1 MSDELRVVKR
11 SAARLRDGNPEPRVL
26 IVLVEDK
33 SGSTEGE
40 TNRQVNEAN
49 PVLGEELRKDDQAAR
64 RVEIA
69 LVTFGGEVKVEQD
82 FVPPAEFR
90 PPALTAGGATPMGEA
105 ILKAFELIDE
115 RKACLEASDLDSFE
129 PWIFLITDGEPTD
142 PPEVL
147 ARAVRRIHEAEG
159 QEYGKRVNFFAVGVD
174 GANMERLAKIS
185 KRPPVKLRGLQFARM
200 FRWVSQSLTRV
211 SQSRI
216 GERVKL
222 TNPIADG
229 WAEV

>member
-11 SAARLRDGNPEPRVL
+11 MAARLRDGNPEPRAL
-26 IVLVEDK
+26 IVIVRDG

-40 TNRQVNEAN
+40 MNHQMNEAT

-69 LVTFGGEVKVEQD
+69 VVDFGAEVRVAQD
-82 FVPPAEFR
+82 FVPPSEFK
-90 PPALTAGGATPMGEA
+90 PPVLTAAGPTPMGEA
-105 ILKAFELIDE
+105 ILKAFEMIDE
-115 RKACLEASDLDSFE
+115 RIARLEASDLDSFE

-174 GANMERLAKIS
+174 GANMERLARIS
-185 KRPPVKLRGLQFARM
+185 KRPPVKLRGLNFARM
-200 FRWVSQSLTRV
+200 FLWVSQSLTRV